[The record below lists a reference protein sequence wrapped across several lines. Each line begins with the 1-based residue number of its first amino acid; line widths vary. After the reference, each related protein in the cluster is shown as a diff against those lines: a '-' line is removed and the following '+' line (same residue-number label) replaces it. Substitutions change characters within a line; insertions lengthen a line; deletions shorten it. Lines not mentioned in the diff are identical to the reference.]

1 MNKIIFLLLMVT
13 AISTSHLVVAASG
26 STKGVY
32 QTPKAFISAS
42 LGENSQVKV
51 LWLTKEDKVII
62 ADILSHKFNRI
73 RIRYWQSKHETVWIL
88 NEKGKE
94 RPITVGVHIVNH
106 LSKNVSHQD
115 KATIQKLK
123 VLTFRESRGDE
134 VRHEFYAK
142 QFNHA
147 GLDSERRLTK
157 HVDGITGATLSV
169 RATTKVA
176 RLALWLNSQ
185 VMNADSN

>member
-1 MNKIIFLLLMVT
+1 MNNVIFLLLIVA
-13 AISTSHLVVAASG
+13 AISTSHLAVAASG

-42 LGENSQVKV
+42 LGENFQAKV

-73 RIRYWQSKHETVWIL
+73 RIRYWQSTNETVWIL

-94 RPITVGVHIVNH
+94 KPITIGVHIVA
-106 LSKNVSHQD
+106 HQG
-115 KATIQKLK
+115 KETIQKLK

-134 VRHEFYAK
+134 VRHEFYTK

-147 GLDSERRLTK
+147 SLDSKRHLTQ

-176 RLALWLNSQ
+176 RLALWLNNK
-185 VMNADSN
+185 VTNADSN